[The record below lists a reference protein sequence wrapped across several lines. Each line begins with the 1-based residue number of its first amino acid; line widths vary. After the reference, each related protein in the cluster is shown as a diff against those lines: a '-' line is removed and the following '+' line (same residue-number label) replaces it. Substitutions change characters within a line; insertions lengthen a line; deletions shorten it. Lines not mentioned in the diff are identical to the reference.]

1 MRDLK
6 KKNKQLLLIKG
17 IFIKEI
23 KIMSRY
29 IGNWIMIITL
39 PYMLAGI
46 FLGVGYAVGGKN
58 ASINF
63 YKNTG
68 ISDPALYSI
77 LGGAIMIATMII
89 LENTGG
95 YIREE
100 QLIGTFELHYL
111 TPNSTLQIW
120 FFHILPIATI
130 MIGIFSITITPI
142 LLFKGNLLS
151 FSEWLIAATVIFL
164 SLMPLAGIGLVIAA
178 LTVRFKEVWA
188 IVNVINSGIT
198 LLSGFYY
205 PLEIFPEMVQTIAL
219 LVPSSTAVK
228 ILRTIIQHRYT
239 SLNFGPQIILFLVLS
254 MIYLSSGYITYKRW
268 ENAARKNGELS
279 KY

>member
-1 MRDLK
+1 MK
-6 KKNKQLLLIKG
+6 KKNKTLLVLKG

-29 IGNWIMIITL
+29 IGNWIMIIML
-39 PYMLAGI
+39 PYMLSGI
-46 FLGVGYAVGGKN
+46 FLGAGYAVGGKK
-58 ASINF
+58 APVNF

-68 ISDPALYSI
+68 ISDPLLYSI
-77 LGGAIMIATMII
+77 LGGSIMIVTMII

-120 FFHILPIATI
+120 FFHIFPIATL
-130 MIGIFSITITPI
+130 MIATFSVTVTPV
-142 LLFKGNLLS
+142 LLLKGKLLS
-151 FSEWLIAATVIFL
+151 PYEWMIAALVIFI
-164 SLMPLAGIGLVIAA
+164 SLIPLAGIGLIIAA

-188 IVNVINSGIT
+188 VINVINSGIT
-198 LLSGFYY
+198 LLSGYYY
-205 PLEIFPEMVQTIAL
+205 PLEIFPQMIQMIAL
-219 LVPSSTAVK
+219 LIPSSTAIK
-228 ILRTIIQHRYT
+228 ILRNLIQHKYDAVNLG
-239 SLNFGPQIILFLVLS
+239 SHLSLFLVLS
-254 MIYLSSGYITYKRW
+254 ILYLLLGYFTYKRW
-268 ENAARKNGELS
+268 ENEARKTGALS